1 MMLSIFSCVYLP
13 FIWHTIYGEV
23 SVQIFV
29 LKTELLSCWLL
40 KFFIYTLYNIINTFI
55 IKTAYCLT
63 LLVDIWF
70 LKETAKVSQNVIR
83 KVQTNFQ
90 TWDTK
95 ETFGEDTLWMDFWNH
110 PEYKYFLTSI
120 KLTWLAIYYM
130 VVSRSFHPAVSQF
143 R

>member
-1 MMLSIFSCVYLP
+1 MFICHSYGIPFMVKCLCTFLS
-13 FIWHTIYGEV
+13 
-23 SVQIFV
+23 V

-40 KFFIYTLYNIINTFI
+40 KFFIYTFYNIINTFI

-70 LKETAKVSQNVIR
+70 LKDTTKVSQNLIW

-95 ETFGEDTLWMDFWNH
+95 ETLGKDTL
-110 PEYKYFLTSI
+110 
-120 KLTWLAIYYM
+120 
-130 VVSRSFHPAVSQF
+130 
-143 R
+143 